1 MLTVGHAQAQTARG
15 VKLGVMPSLVEGSLN
30 GRTPR
35 YKDMEAIAQRAE
47 QLGFDSLWLADHLI
61 FRRPDAQEI
70 GPWEIFTFLSAL
82 AAVTHRITL
91 GPLVAATS
99 FRNPALL
106 AKMADSLDEIS
117 NGRFIL
123 GLGAGW
129 HEPEYQAFGYP
140 FDHLYTRFAEALD
153 IISRLLQGERVTHTG
168 TFYQT
173 HETFLRPRGPSR
185 SGPPIWIGASGPKML
200 ELAARYAD
208 GFNTVWHTDP
218 QEVRERLAAFDAA
231 CEKVGR
237 DPGALEH
244 TIGTDVRMLEG
255 DEQPENPA
263 QRVIEGTA
271 EQVAERLREIVAAGA
286 QHIIAHVEPRGLV
299 GIERYARV
307 RQILAREGLEA

>member
-1 MLTVGHAQAQTARG
+1 MGQAQARTPRG
-15 VKLGVMPSLVEGSLN
+15 VKLGVMPSLVEGTLN

-35 YKDMEAIAQRAE
+35 YKDLEAMAQRAE

-61 FRRPDAQEI
+61 FRGQSEGER
-70 GPWEIFTFLSAL
+70 GPWEVFTFLSAL

-153 IISRLLQGERVTHTG
+153 IISRLLHGERVTHDG
-168 TFYQT
+168 QFYQT
-173 HETFLRPRGPSR
+173 HELFLRPRGPSR
-185 SGPPIWIGASGPKML
+185 NGPPIWIGASGPKML

-208 GFNTVWHTDP
+208 GYNTVWHTDP
-218 QEVRERLAAFDAA
+218 QEVRESLAAFEAA
-231 CEKVGR
+231 CMKVGR
-237 DPGALEH
+237 DPGTVEH
-244 TIGTDVRMLEG
+244 TVGTDVRMLEG
-255 DEQPENPA
+255 DEQPENPQ

-271 EQVAERLREIVAAGA
+271 EQVAERLRGLADAGA
-286 QHIIAHVEPRGLV
+286 QHIIAHVEPRGVV
-299 GIERYARV
+299 GIERYGRV
-307 RQILAREGLEA
+307 REILARDGLAV